1 MPVNV
6 GQRHVPETPSNL
18 KCYAVDAAMVLAE
31 HTLKNCK
38 NEKHFSPDYK
48 DSITQPLIEAARNA
62 YVKSYSANKIR
73 VTTVKDWEDR
83 ERLQLEAIQNAREM
97 PALIN
102 LARRLNHLRR
112 GKTEYWIKLSLEAR
126 DLLIKWHKADKRRYN
141 NM

>member
-6 GQRHVPETPSNL
+6 GQRHIEETPSNL

-38 NEKHFSPDYK
+38 NEKHFSPEYR
-48 DSITQPLIEAARNA
+48 DSITNPLIVAARNA

-73 VTTVKDWEDR
+73 VTKPEDWAKR
-83 ERLQLEAIQNAREM
+83 EALQVEAIENAREI

-112 GKTEYWIKLSLEAR
+112 GKTEYWIKLALEAR
-126 DLLIKWHKADKRRYN
+126 DLLIKWHNADKRRYS
-141 NM
+141 